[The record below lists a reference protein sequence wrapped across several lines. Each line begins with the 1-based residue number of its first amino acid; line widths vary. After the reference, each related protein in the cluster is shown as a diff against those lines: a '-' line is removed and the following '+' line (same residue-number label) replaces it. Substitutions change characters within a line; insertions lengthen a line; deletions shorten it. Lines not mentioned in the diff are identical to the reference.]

1 MKHRLL
7 ASAAIGALSVG
18 SAGAADLPRRGPA
31 LKAAPMAVAPAC
43 ARFHGFYIGGH
54 GGSVLYNHRFK
65 ESSGFLH
72 NIDSDLGASA
82 SDADITK
89 WGWHGGVTGGYNW
102 QARCTVFGVE
112 ADWSWA
118 NAKADKRFTL
128 FDNSS
133 EDVYV
138 RSKMKWFGTVRART
152 GVVVD
157 NLLLYVTGGFAYARF
172 DRTLRVT
179 DDSDTETFSSRDT
192 RWGWTAGVGTEWA
205 INNNWSLKSE
215 VLYLGFTNKETS
227 YLSTVIDSGESF
239 RVDHQD
245 SAWVSRIGVNYRF

>member
-1 MKHRLL
+1 MKNRLL
-7 ASAAIGALSVG
+7 ASAAIGALSAG
-18 SAGAADLPRRGPA
+18 SAVAADIPRKAGPV
-31 LKAAPMAVAPAC
+31 AVAPPAC

-65 ESSGFLH
+65 ELSGFLH
-72 NIDSDLGASA
+72 NIDSDLGSSA
-82 SDADITK
+82 SDADLTK
-89 WGWHGGVTGGYNW
+89 WGWHAGVTGGYNW

-118 NAKADKRFTL
+118 SVKADKLFSL
-128 FDNSS
+128 FDNPS

-205 INNNWSLKSE
+205 INQNWSLKGE

-227 YLSTVIDSGESF
+227 YLSTVLETDPPERF

-245 SAWVSRIGVNYRF
+245 SAWVSRIGVNFRF